1 MSTPAHASAKMARV
15 SRADLP
21 LIRRAARGRAVCC
34 MGTILGPRGYT
45 DRRMPKARPR
55 EVAIEIVRT
64 LRDGGHVAYFAGGC
78 VRDELLARAPKD
90 YDVATEAPPERV
102 ASLFRRT
109 REVGRA
115 FGVMLV
121 SISDVTVEVS
131 TFRREH
137 GYSDKRRPDAVTYC
151 DAESD
156 AHRRDFT
163 INALFIDPLDVSDG
177 PGGKVI
183 DFAGGLAD
191 LRAGVVRAVGDPERR
206 LAEDHLRAL
215 RAVRFAARL
224 AFRIEDATAG
234 AIRRHAREL
243 EGVSRERIGDELRL
257 MISDPRRAEALRLI
271 ETMEL
276 DAPALSEPARDPGA
290 RGDLPSVALLPERHV
305 RFGLG
310 LAAWAIDRHGRGRSG
325 EEVAREAS
333 GIADR
338 WRRALCLSNEETD
351 ELRSTLTG
359 VGVLE
364 SQWPGLTKAR
374 RKRAAASGWFA
385 GAKGLA
391 RARRPEVCS
400 RIEAEVEALGA
411 EPGGLA
417 PPPFVTGDDLIAAGL
432 TPGPRFGKWLEDAYD
447 AQLEGRI
454 SGRGE
459 ALALVKSWAEAK

>member
-1 MSTPAHASAKMARV
+1 MPRT
-15 SRADLP
+15 RA
-21 LIRRAARGRAVCC
+21 
-34 MGTILGPRGYT
+34 
-45 DRRMPKARPR
+45 R

-78 VRDELLARAPKD
+78 VRDELLGLAPKD
-90 YDVATEAPPERV
+90 YDVATDAPPERV
-102 ASLFRRT
+102 AGLFRRT
-109 REVGRA
+109 REVGKA

-137 GYSDKRRPDAVTYC
+137 GYSDKRRPDTVSFC

-156 AHRRDFT
+156 SHRRDFT
-163 INALFIDPLDVSDG
+163 INALFIDPLDLSEG
-177 PGGKVI
+177 AGGRVI

-191 LRAGVVRAVGDPERR
+191 LRAGVLRAVGDPERR

-224 AFRIEDATAG
+224 GFRIDDATAD

-257 MISDPRRAEALRLI
+257 MIADPRRAAALAMI
-271 ETMEL
+271 ESMGL
-276 DAPALSEPARDPGA
+276 DEPALGEPARNEAERGALPGVSA
-290 RGDLPSVALLPERHV
+290 LSGRGV

-310 LAAWAIDRHGRGRSG
+310 LAAWAADRHGRGRPG
-325 EEVAREAS
+325 AELARAAS
-333 GIADR
+333 EIADR
-338 WRRALCLSNEETD
+338 WRRSLCLSNDETD

-364 SQWPGLTKAR
+364 SQWGALSKAR
-374 RKRAAASGWFA
+374 RKRAAASDWFP
-385 GAKGLA
+385 GAMGLS
-391 RARRPEVCS
+391 RARHPEICAG
-400 RIEAEVEALGA
+400 IEKEVGTLAG

-417 PPPFVTGDDLIAAGL
+417 PAPLVTGDDLIAAGL

-454 SGRGE
+454 VRQEE
-459 ALALVKSWAEAK
+459 ALNLVRGWASGG